1 MIERFCKL
9 LLVGKPRRP
18 IVAPTKRMHL
28 AAFGPLH
35 HISNDTSI
43 RVYCVPE
50 TGIAM
55 QNVLCQEENSGAL
68 LAESENFLM
77 REKGALCVYLEE
89 LSTGLLKKP
98 EIHYLVRC

>member
-18 IVAPTKRMHL
+18 TLATMKRMHL

-35 HISNDTSI
+35 RITNDTSI

-50 TGIAM
+50 TGIAI
-55 QNVLCQEENSGAL
+55 QNVLCQEENTGTL

-77 REKGALCVYLEE
+77 REKGALCVCLEE
-89 LSTGLLKKP
+89 VSTGLIKKP
-98 EIHYLVRC
+98 EAQYLVS